1 MGRRVNGAYK
11 RLIHTKLSQK
21 TQTETYSTLKKK
33 YNIENETDSFLDQIE
48 ELTKKAE
55 IYTQDFFQDK
65 LDRSQIQVLIN
76 KLPAVLFFI
85 EMKAEDRL
93 EQNQRWRKFSKSL
106 NENWLRKISDILEDD
121 DLIKFLHIK
130 VDDWKKKEHQL
141 KADISALKKKRSG
154 YNKDL
159 EFVLIP
165 IFIFL
170 KGFKVSQSDQV
181 QFIHF
186 LFKNLG
192 HKEYGGVLERGTLE
206 RIRKMQE
213 RAINSLK
220 FYL

>member
-1 MGRRVNGAYK
+1 
-11 RLIHTKLSQK
+11 LSKK
-21 TQTETYSTLKKK
+21 TNSETYSTLKKK

-55 IYTQDFFQDK
+55 THIKDFFYGK
-65 LDRSQIQVLIN
+65 LDRAQTQVLIN

-85 EMKAEDRL
+85 EMKADDRL
-93 EQNQRWRKFSKSL
+93 EQNQRWRKFSKRL

-121 DLIKFLHIK
+121 HLIEFLHIK
-130 VDDWKKKEHQL
+130 VEDWKKKQHQL
-141 KADISALKKKRSG
+141 KSDISALKKQRSG

-159 EFVLIP
+159 EFVLKP
-165 IFIFL
+165 IFILL
-170 KGFKVSQSDQV
+170 KGFKVTQSDQV

-213 RAINSLK
+213 RAINALK
-220 FYL
+220 LDL